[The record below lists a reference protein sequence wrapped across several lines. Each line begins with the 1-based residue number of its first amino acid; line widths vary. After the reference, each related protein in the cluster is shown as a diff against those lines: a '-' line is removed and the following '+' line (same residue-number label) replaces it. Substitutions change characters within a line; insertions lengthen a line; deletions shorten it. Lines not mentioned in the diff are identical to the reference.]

1 VATTSVVNVDGAR
14 VAYRLHGR
22 GPAVVLVNGTAALD
36 AHWGPVIVELG
47 KHRTVISLDYS
58 GSGDTT
64 DDGTA
69 LSLPKLARQVR
80 EVARAAG
87 VGRFD
92 LVGHSLGAAIAIQ
105 LAASSADLVRS
116 LIVVAGFSRGAE
128 PRLKFQFE
136 LWLDLLRTS
145 RDAFLRLL
153 LLSGLTPAFVSRAG
167 TSTIEDMIKAYMPL
181 ANWEGI
187 ARQVELDLAVDVSEQ
202 ARSVASPT
210 LVINCAHDQ
219 IVTQTPELAASIP
232 GSMCQQIS
240 AGHLDTSRE
249 PMNFSPWRPSFC
261 VDTTR
266 KSSKR
271 LAELMGRLAGRR

>member
-1 VATTSVVNVDGAR
+1 MATASVVNVDGAR
-14 VAYRLHGR
+14 VAYRLHGC

-36 AHWGPVIVELG
+36 AHWGPVIAELS

-64 DDGTA
+64 DDGSA
-69 LSLPKLARQVR
+69 LTLQKLARQVR
-80 EVARAAG
+80 EVARASG
-87 VGRFD
+87 VDRFD

-105 LAASSADLVRS
+105 LAASSPDLVRS

-128 PRLKFQFE
+128 PRLKLQFE
-136 LWLDLLRTS
+136 LWLDLLRTN

-153 LLSGLTPAFVSRAG
+153 LLSGLTPAFVSSVGA
-167 TSTIEDMIKAYMPL
+167 STIEDMIQGYMPL

-187 ARQVELDLAVDVSEQ
+187 TRQVELDLAVDVSEQ
-202 ARSVASPT
+202 ARSVTSPT

-232 GSMCQQIS
+232 GAMCQQIS
-240 AGHLDTSRE
+240 AGHLAYFEGADEFLS
-249 PMNFSPWRPSFC
+249 
-261 VDTTR
+261 
-266 KSSKR
+266 
-271 LAELMGRLAGRR
+271 LATEFLRRHDA

>member
-1 VATTSVVNVDGAR
+1 MATTRVVNVDGAR

-36 AHWGPVIVELG
+36 AHWGPVIGELG
-47 KHRTVISLDYS
+47 KHRTAISLDYS

-64 DDGTA
+64 DDGGA
-69 LSLPKLARQVR
+69 LSLQKLAHQVR
-80 EVARAAG
+80 EVAGAAG
-87 VGRFD
+87 VDRFD
-92 LVGHSLGAAIAIQ
+92 LIGHSLGAAIAIQ

-128 PRLKFQFE
+128 PRLKLQFE
-136 LWLDLLRTS
+136 LWLDLLRTN

-167 TSTIEDMIKAYMPL
+167 TSTIDDMINGYKPL

-187 ARQVELDLAVDVSEQ
+187 ARQVELDLAVDVSGQ
-202 ARSVASPT
+202 ARNVTSPT
-210 LVINCAHDQ
+210 LVINCAYDQ

-232 GSMCQQIS
+232 GSTCRQIS
-240 AGHLDTSRE
+240 AGHLAYFEGADEFLSLATEFLSRH
-249 PMNFSPWRPSFC
+249 
-261 VDTTR
+261 D
-266 KSSKR
+266 
-271 LAELMGRLAGRR
+271 A

>member
-1 VATTSVVNVDGAR
+1 MAATSVVNVDGAR

-36 AHWGPVIVELG
+36 VHWGPVIAELS
-47 KHRTVISLDYS
+47 KHRTVISLTYS

-64 DDGTA
+64 DDGGA
-69 LSLPKLARQVR
+69 LSLQKLARQVT

-87 VGRFD
+87 VDRFD

-128 PRLKFQFE
+128 PRLKLQFE
-136 LWLDLLRTS
+136 LWLDLLRTN

-153 LLSGLTPAFVSRAG
+153 LLSGLTPAFVSTVG
-167 TSTIEDMIKAYMPL
+167 TSTIEDMIKGYMPL

-187 ARQVELDLAVDVSEQ
+187 ARQVELDLAVDVSRQ
-202 ARSVASPT
+202 ARSVTSPT

-219 IVTQTPELAASIP
+219 IVTQTPELAANIP

-240 AGHLDTSRE
+240 AGHLAYFEGADEFLS
-249 PMNFSPWRPSFC
+249 
-261 VDTTR
+261 
-266 KSSKR
+266 
-271 LAELMGRLAGRR
+271 LATEFLRQHDA